1 MSTLANSQSCFI
13 HLGKFSTHLVL
24 DGNQE
29 LFKNFRWDSGTVVLL
44 ENVPIF

>member
-13 HLGKFSTHLVL
+13 HLDKFSTHLVL

-29 LFKNFRWDSGTVVLL
+29 LLKFLGGIVALWSC
-44 ENVPIF
+44 